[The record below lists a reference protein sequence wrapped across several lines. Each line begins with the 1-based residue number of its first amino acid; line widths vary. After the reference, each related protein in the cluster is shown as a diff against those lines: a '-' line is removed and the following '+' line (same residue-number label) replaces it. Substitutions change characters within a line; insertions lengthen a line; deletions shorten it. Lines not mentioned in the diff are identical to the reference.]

1 MMSGLVDTKED
12 LIRYFE
18 SGAKPR
24 AQWRVGTEYEK
35 IAVDAATGK
44 AVPYSG
50 PNGVERMLRELVDR
64 FGWEAGEEENGHL
77 LALSRGPSRVTLE
90 PGAQIELSGEQC
102 ETIHCAH
109 REFSRHVAELIDVGH
124 SHGATLL
131 GLGMTPVSRIDE
143 IELLPK
149 HRYHIMYPYM
159 ARRGHLGQRM
169 MKQTAGVQANLDY
182 SSEADAMRKFRVAMG
197 IVPLLYAMF
206 ANSPL
211 ADGGLNGYQSFRGH
225 IWTDTDPDRCGMLE
239 FAFRESASFE
249 DYTDY
254 ALDVPMYFIIR
265 DHKYVDLTRP
275 PGITFRQYMQRGFG
289 KERATIEDW
298 GDHLTTI
305 FTEVRLKKYLESR
318 TADSQPPALMLALPA
333 LLKGLLYND
342 DCIDGAWDL
351 VKRWSF
357 TERLDIN
364 HASHKAGLEARA
376 GKATLKDLSIDLLNI
391 ASTGLQRQKAL
402 NERDE
407 DETIYLWR
415 LMDQVRSGY
424 SQAALTINNW
434 KGRWNYDVKRLVEG
448 TSYEAEAWP

>member
-1 MMSGLVDTKED
+1 MGELVDTKED

-18 SGAKPR
+18 TGAKPR
-24 AQWRVGTEYEK
+24 ERWRVGTEYEK
-35 IAVDAATGK
+35 IAVEAATGR

-50 PNGVERMLRELVDR
+50 PDGVETMMRELIDR
-64 FGWEAGEEENGHL
+64 FGWEIEDEENGHL
-77 LALSRGPSRVTLE
+77 LALSRGPARVTIE

-102 ETIHCAH
+102 ESIHCAQ
-109 REFSRHVAELIDVGH
+109 REFSQHVAELIDVGH
-124 SHGATLL
+124 SHDAVLL

-159 ARRGHLGQRM
+159 ARRGRLGQRM

-197 IVPLLYAMF
+197 IVPLVYAMF

-211 ADGGLNGYQSFRGH
+211 ADGGLNGYQAFRGH
-225 IWTDTDPDRCGMLE
+225 IWTDTDPDRCGILE
-239 FAFRESASFE
+239 LAFRDHAGFE
-249 DYTDY
+249 DYTEY

-265 DHKYVDLTRP
+265 DHKYIDCTKA
-275 PGITFRQYMQRGFG
+275 PGITFRRYMKEGLG
-289 KERATIEDW
+289 KERATIDDW

-305 FTEVRLKKYLESR
+305 FTEVRLKKYIESR

-333 LLKGLLYND
+333 LLKGILYTD

-351 VKRWSF
+351 VKGWSF
-357 TERLDIN
+357 KERLEIN
-364 HASHKAGLEARA
+364 NASHKGGLEARA
-376 GKATLKDLSIDLLNI
+376 GKSTLKDLSLELLNI
-391 ASTGLQRQKAL
+391 ASAGLQRQKAL
-402 NERDE
+402 NDRGE

-434 KGRWNYDVKRLVEG
+434 KGRWNYDVKRLVAG

>member
-1 MMSGLVDTKED
+1 MGELVDTKED

-18 SGAKPR
+18 TGAKPR
-24 AQWRVGTEYEK
+24 ERWRVGTEYEK
-35 IAVDAATGK
+35 IAVDAATGR

-50 PNGVERMLRELVDR
+50 PDGVETMMRELIDR
-64 FGWEAGEEENGHL
+64 FGWEPEDEEKGHL
-77 LALSRGPSRVTLE
+77 LALSRGPARVTIE

-102 ETIHCAH
+102 ESIHCAH
-109 REFSRHVAELIDVGH
+109 KEFSQHVAELIDVGH
-124 SHGATLL
+124 SHDAVLL

-159 ARRGHLGQRM
+159 ARKGRLGQRM

-197 IVPLLYAMF
+197 IVPLVYAMF
-206 ANSPL
+206 ANAPL

-225 IWTDTDPDRCGMLE
+225 IWTDTDRDRSGILE
-239 FAFRESASFE
+239 FAFSDDAGFE
-249 DYTDY
+249 DYAEY

-265 DHKYVDLTRP
+265 DHKYVDMTQP
-275 PGITFRQYMQRGFG
+275 PGITFRQYMERGFG

-305 FTEVRLKKYLESR
+305 FTEVRLKKYIESR

-333 LLKGLLYND
+333 LLKGILYND

-357 TERLDIN
+357 KERLELN
-364 HASHKAGLEARA
+364 NASHRAGLEARA
-376 GKATLKDLSIDLLNI
+376 DKTTLKDLSIELLNI

-402 NERDE
+402 NERGE

-434 KGRWNYDVKRLVEG
+434 KGRWNYDVKRLVAG

>member
-1 MMSGLVDTKED
+1 MSVLVDTKED

-24 AQWRVGTEYEK
+24 ELWRVGTEYEK
-35 IAVDAATGK
+35 IAVEAATGR

-50 PNGVERMLRELVDR
+50 PNGVERMMRELVER
-64 FGWEAGEEENGHL
+64 FGWEPEDEENGHL
-77 LALSRGPSRVTLE
+77 LALSRGPARVTIE

-109 REFSRHVAELIDVGH
+109 EEFSRHVSELLDVGH
-124 SHGATLL
+124 SHGAVLL

-159 ARRGHLGQRM
+159 ARKGRLGQRM

-182 SSEADAMRKFRVAMG
+182 SSERDAMRKLRVAMG

-211 ADGGLNGYQSFRGH
+211 SDGGLNGFQSFRGH

-239 FAFRESASFE
+239 FALRESAGFE
-249 DYTDY
+249 DYTEY

-265 DHKYVDLTRP
+265 DHKYVDLTRA
-275 PGITFRQYMQRGFG
+275 PGITFRQYMVRGFG

-305 FTEVRLKKYLESR
+305 FTEVRLKKYIESR
-318 TADSQPPALMLALPA
+318 TADSQPPSLILALPA
-333 LLKGLLYND
+333 LLKGVLYTD

-357 TERLDIN
+357 QERVEIN
-364 HASHKAGLEARA
+364 RASHKAGLEARA
-376 GKATLKDLSIDLLNI
+376 GKTTLKDLSIELLNI

-402 NERDE
+402 NDRDQ

>member
-1 MMSGLVDTKED
+1 MSGTVDTKED

-24 AQWRVGTEYEK
+24 ERWRVGTEYEK

-50 PNGVERMLRELVDR
+50 PDGVETMMRELIDR
-64 FGWEAGEEENGHL
+64 FGWEPEDEEHGHL
-77 LALSRGPSRVTLE
+77 LALSRGPARVTIE

-102 ETIHCAH
+102 ESIHCAH
-109 REFSRHVAELIDVGH
+109 REFSQHVAELIDVGH
-124 SHGATLL
+124 SHDAVLV

-159 ARRGHLGQRM
+159 ARKGRLGQRM

-211 ADGGLNGYQSFRGH
+211 ADGGLNSHQSFRGH

-239 FAFRESASFE
+239 FAFNDGAGFE

-254 ALDVPMYFIIR
+254 ALNVPMYFIIR
-265 DHKYVDLTRP
+265 DHHYVDLTQP

-298 GDHLTTI
+298 DTHLTTL
-305 FTEVRLKKYLESR
+305 FPEARLKHYLEVRG
-318 TADSQPPALMLALPA
+318 ADAGPVPMVLALPA
-333 LLKGLLYND
+333 LWKGLLYD
-342 DCIDGAWDL
+342 DDACAEATALLARLSFAERVALRAEVPRSGLAARLPDGRKLIEVARDL
-351 VKRWSF
+351 VTIAGRGLGRVAPG
-357 TERLDIN
+357 EQRYLAPLEEIA
-364 HASHKAGLEARA
+364 ASGRTVADRVLELA
-376 GKATLKDLSIDLLNI
+376 ATGDR
-391 ASTGLQRQKAL
+391 QRM
-402 NERDE
+402 
-407 DETIYLWR
+407 I
-415 LMDQVRSGY
+415 
-424 SQAALTINNW
+424 AAL
-434 KGRWNYDVKRLVEG
+434 RL
-448 TSYEAEAWP
+448 

>member
-1 MMSGLVDTKED
+1 MSGLVDTKED

-109 REFSRHVAELIDVGH
+109 REFSQHVAELIDVGH

-239 FAFRESASFE
+239 FAFNQSASFE

-254 ALDVPMYFIIR
+254 ALDVPMYFIVR

-357 TERLDIN
+357 RERLDIN

>member
-1 MMSGLVDTKED
+1 MSELVDTKED

-24 AQWRVGTEYEK
+24 EQWRVGTEYEK

-50 PNGVERMLRELVDR
+50 PHGVELIMRELIER
-64 FGWEAGEEENGHL
+64 FGWEIEDEEKGHL
-77 LALSRGPSRVTLE
+77 LALSRGPARVTIE

-109 REFSRHVAELIDVGH
+109 HEFSQHVAELLDVGH
-124 SHGATLL
+124 SHGAVLL
-131 GLGMTPVSRIDE
+131 GLGMTPISRIDE

-159 ARRGHLGQRM
+159 ARKGRLGQRM

-182 SSEADAMRKFRVAMG
+182 SSERDAMRKLRVAMG
-197 IVPLLYAMF
+197 IVPLIYAMF

-211 ADGGLNGYQSFRGH
+211 SDGGLNGYQSFRGH

-239 FAFRESASFE
+239 FAFRDGAGFE
-249 DYTDY
+249 DYAEY

-265 DHKYVDLTRP
+265 DHRYTDMTKA
-275 PGITFRQYMQRGFG
+275 PGITFRQYMERGFG

-305 FTEVRLKKYLESR
+305 FTEVRLKKYIESR
-318 TADSQPPALMLALPA
+318 TADSQPPSLILALPA
-333 LLKGLLYND
+333 LLKGILYSD

-357 TERLDIN
+357 QERIELN

-376 GKATLKDLSIDLLNI
+376 GKTTLKDLSIELLNI

-402 NERDE
+402 NDRGE

-434 KGRWNYDVKRLVEG
+434 KGRWNYNVKRLVEG